1 VGVSRDWMICALN
14 GSSMMLCMLYL
25 IYWDWNWWAW
35 YDCTY
40 EKWWDCW
47 LNIGMRLLC
56 TLILWLVSETW
67 LWYGFGHNS
76 MNLLVRLLRLWQVY
90 QVA

>member
-47 LNIGMRLLC
+47 L
-56 TLILWLVSETW
+56 
-67 LWYGFGHNS
+67 
-76 MNLLVRLLRLWQVY
+76 
-90 QVA
+90 